1 METINTNRPKP
12 LQGIRII
19 ALEQYGAGPFCTM
32 NLADLGAEIIKIE
45 SPAREGVPGG
55 DSSRQSGPYFMGED
69 DSQFFQTFNRNKRS
83 LSLNTRS
90 PEGREILLKLV
101 ATADAVVNNLRGD
114 QPAKLGITYDDL
126 KHVNPR
132 IVCAHLSGYGRTG
145 PRAAWPSYDYLMQ
158 AESGYLNL
166 TGEPGSPPTRMGLSI
181 VDFLTG
187 LTTAFA
193 MTAAMLGASRSGQGC
208 DIDVTLYDVA
218 MQQLTYPA
226 TWYLNEQHLTER
238 MPRSGHPFVV
248 PCEMFPTS
256 DGWLFVMCITKK
268 FWENLCTLLER
279 PDLITDSRFADFE
292 DRLANRD
299 ALAEILDAIISRK
312 SASAWM
318 QTLAGKVPAAPVL
331 TMPQA
336 LDNPYFKEMGG
347 ITEQPHAVRP
357 DFKVVSS
364 PIRVNGQRAGALA
377 GPSLGA
383 DTVGL
388 LQELGMDEN
397 KISGLQ
403 AQGVI

>member
-1 METINTNRPKP
+1 MKTNRPKP

-32 NLADLGAEIIKIE
+32 NLADMGAEIIKIE
-45 SPAREGVPGG
+45 SPARPGIPGG

-83 LSLNTRS
+83 MSLNTRS

-101 ATADAVVNNLRGD
+101 ATADAVINNLRGD

-145 PRAAWPSYDYLMQ
+145 PRATWPAYDYLMQ

-187 LTTAFA
+187 ITTAFA
-193 MTAAMLGASRSGQGC
+193 TTAAMLGASRSGVGC

-248 PCEMFPTS
+248 PCEMFPTT
-256 DGWLFVMCITKK
+256 DGSLFVMCITKK
-268 FWENLCTLLER
+268 FWENFCNQLER
-279 PDLITDSRFADFE
+279 PDLIIDPRFADFD

-299 ALAEILDAIISRK
+299 ALAKIIDAITSTK
-312 SASAWM
+312 SASEWM
-318 QTLAGKVPAAPVL
+318 QILAGKVPAAPVL

-336 LDNPYFKEMGG
+336 LDNPYFKETGG
-347 ITEQPHAVRP
+347 ITQQAHPLRS

-364 PIRVNGQRAGALA
+364 PIRINGERSPALA
-377 GPSLGA
+377 GPALGA
-383 DTVGL
+383 DTTEL
-388 LQELGMDEN
+388 LNELGIDSN
-397 KISGLQ
+397 DISKLHD
-403 AQGVI
+403 QGVI